1 MVLSED
7 EIATVEGIVDNS
19 SDINTLKVVQFGN
32 DDVQHFGKD
41 AFRCGTLA
49 MIVNSE
55 VVGDVLGIWVLQDLD
70 DALLLLDEHIFQVV
84 VRKDN
89 LQWIKAHFFDSRC
102 IGAICDVQGSTFIE
116 IWEAHFIDSNIFKV
130 FLCEKVEPESLLDNS
145 IGKIV
150 LLALDLID
158 VVGQM
163 SHQLTIV
170 VLHAVISVIF
180 LEVFVEGR
188 EKLAL

>member
-55 VVGDVLGIWVLQDLD
+55 VVGDVLGIRVLQDLD
-70 DALLLLDEHIFQVV
+70 DALLLLDQHIFQVV

-89 LQWIKAHFFDSRC
+89 L
-102 IGAICDVQGSTFIE
+102 
-116 IWEAHFIDSNIFKV
+116 
-130 FLCEKVEPESLLDNS
+130 
-145 IGKIV
+145 
-150 LLALDLID
+150 
-158 VVGQM
+158 
-163 SHQLTIV
+163 
-170 VLHAVISVIF
+170 
-180 LEVFVEGR
+180 
-188 EKLAL
+188 